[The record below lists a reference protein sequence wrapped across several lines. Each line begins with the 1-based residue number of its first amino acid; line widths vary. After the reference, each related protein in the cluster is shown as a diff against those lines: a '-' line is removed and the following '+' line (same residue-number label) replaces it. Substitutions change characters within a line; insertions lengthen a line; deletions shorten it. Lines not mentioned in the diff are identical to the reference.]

1 MTMTSFAPLTAT
13 VKSLTSITKSGFAS
27 GTGGN
32 MINVKGLSDVARVG
46 DFVRIS
52 PGKDETVLG
61 EVLSLTPEHICVLP
75 EKGTSG
81 LSLNDRVDY
90 LGTAD
95 IAPDK
100 SWLGRIIDPF
110 GRPLDDAPLMK
121 GAQLRSVL
129 ANPPAAAQRGR
140 LGPRLETGI
149 AAFNTFLPIVRGQR
163 VGLFAGSGVGKST
176 LLANLS
182 KGIDADFVV
191 IALIGER
198 GRELR
203 EFVEDTLG
211 PEGLKKACI
220 IAATSDQSP
229 MVRRR
234 AAWTAMAVAEY
245 FRDHGGHVLFLADS
259 VTRFAEA
266 HREIAVAAGEAAS
279 ARNFPPSTSQMIM
292 SLCERAGPGIEGTG
306 DISAVLSVLVSGS
319 DMDEPIADIVRG
331 VLDGHVVLDRQ
342 IAERGRFPAIDVLRS
357 VSRSLPNAAS
367 DIENTALMKAR
378 DLMSRY
384 AEAELMIQAGL
395 YSDGNDPL
403 IDAAIEARP
412 KLEAVLA
419 AGNGITTEDSFKR
432 LTKAIKPTHHPIR
445 A

>member
-13 VKSLTSITKSGFAS
+13 VKSLSAITRTGFAS
-27 GTGGN
+27 GTDGN
-32 MINVKGLSDVARVG
+32 IINVKGLSDLARVG
-46 DFVRIS
+46 DFVRIM
-52 PGKDETVLG
+52 PGKGDAILG
-61 EVLSLTPEHICVLP
+61 EVLSLTPDHICILP

-90 LGTAD
+90 IGTSD

-110 GRPLDDAPLMK
+110 GRPLDEKPLMK
-121 GAQLRSVL
+121 GAEIRPVL
-129 ANPPAAAQRGR
+129 ASPPPAAQRGR

-149 AAFNTFLPIVRGQR
+149 AACNTFLPIVQGQR
-163 VGLFAGSGVGKST
+163 MGLFAGSGVGKST

-182 KGIDADFVV
+182 KGIEADFVV

-245 FRDHGGHVLFLADS
+245 FRDQGGHVLFLADS

-266 HREIAVAAGEAAS
+266 HREIAVASGEAS
-279 ARNFPPSTSQMIM
+279 TARNFPPSTSQMIM
-292 SLCERAGPGIEGTG
+292 SLCERAGPGPDGAG
-306 DISAVLSVLVSGS
+306 DISAVFSVLVSGS
-319 DMDEPIADIVRG
+319 DMEEPIADIVRG
-331 VLDGHVVLDRQ
+331 VLDGHIVLDRQ

-367 DIENTALMKAR
+367 DAENATLSKAR

-384 AEAELMIQAGL
+384 ADAELMVQAGL
-395 YSDGNDPL
+395 YVEGSDPL

-412 KLEAVLA
+412 KLEAFLA
-419 AGNGITTEDSFKR
+419 SPGLIDVETSFKR
-432 LTKAIKPTHHPIR
+432 LEKATKPKPAPIR

>member
-1 MTMTSFAPLTAT
+1 
-13 VKSLTSITKSGFAS
+13 VKALSPITNSGFAS

-32 MINVKGLSDVARVG
+32 IINVKGLSGVARVG
-46 DFVRIS
+46 DFVRITS
-52 PGKDETVLG
+52 GVDVSVLG
-61 EVLSLTPEHICVLP
+61 EVLTLTPDHICVLP
-75 EKGTSG
+75 ENGTSG
-81 LSLNDRVDY
+81 LSLSDRVDY
-90 LGTAD
+90 VGASD

-110 GRPLDDAPLMK
+110 GRPLDNRPLMK
-121 GAQLRSVL
+121 GAELRSVL
-129 ANPPAAAQRGR
+129 ASPPPAAQRSR
-140 LGPRLETGI
+140 LGDRLETGI
-149 AAFNTFLPIVRGQR
+149 AACNTFLPLVRGQR
-163 VGLFAGSGVGKST
+163 MGLFAGSGVGKST

-182 KGIDADFVV
+182 KGIEADFVV

-245 FRDHGGHVLFLADS
+245 FRDQGGHVLFLADS

-266 HREIAVAAGEAAS
+266 HREIAVASGEAAN

-292 SLCERAGPGIEGTG
+292 SLCERAGPGPDGAG
-306 DISAVLSVLVSGS
+306 DISAIFSVLVSGS

-331 VLDGHVVLDRQ
+331 VLDGHIVLDRQ
-342 IAERGRFPAIDVLRS
+342 IAERGRYPAIDILRS

-367 DIENTALMKAR
+367 DSENALLSRAR
-378 DLMSRY
+378 ELMSRY
-384 AEAELMIQAGL
+384 SEAELMIQAGL
-395 YSDGNDPL
+395 YTEGSDPS

-412 KLEAVLA
+412 KLEALLSA
-419 AGNGITTEDSFKR
+419 TSDSDVEASFRR
-432 LTKAIKPTHHPIR
+432 LVKAVRPRRPIQ
-445 A
+445 AT